1 MGHSGLQS
9 AALEAIQAKGS
20 FTLVISGGSMI
31 KALAQLAA
39 DPNASDFS
47 KWHVAWADERNV
59 SLSNPDSNF
68 KVYSPVEISND
79 FEICVIY
86 QSLCYKFTIL

>member
-1 MGHSGLQS
+1 MSCVQS
-9 AALEAIQAKGS
+9 AAAEAIQAKGS

-39 DPNASDFS
+39 DPKASDFS

-59 SLSNPDSNF
+59 SLSHPDSNY
-68 KVYSPVEISND
+68 KVWP
-79 FEICVIY
+79 
-86 QSLCYKFTIL
+86 LCRACS